1 LHGVQALYRPAKSLR
16 SMPALHP
23 LVKTPNQP
31 QNEKGEN
38 DHQKTLQI
46 TTPSK
51 LIRSED
57 LFLVPYYSTMCAD
70 ARIIE
75 TPGTDLSGA
84 GLNQFPCSRKAT
96 EMIAQKIM
104 ANRAFR
110 EIIINSRPRS
120 CYWFLCEEAKRSPAI
135 GTDG

>member
-1 LHGVQALYRPAKSLR
+1 
-16 SMPALHP
+16 MPALHP
-23 LVKTPNQP
+23 LIKLPNQP

-57 LFLVPYYSTMCAD
+57 LFVVLYYSTMCAD

-75 TPGTDLSGA
+75 TLAQITPEPVSTSV
-84 GLNQFPCSRKAT
+84 PVSRKAT

-104 ANRAFR
+104 SNRAFR
-110 EIIINSRPRS
+110 EIIINSGARS

-135 GTDG
+135 ATDG